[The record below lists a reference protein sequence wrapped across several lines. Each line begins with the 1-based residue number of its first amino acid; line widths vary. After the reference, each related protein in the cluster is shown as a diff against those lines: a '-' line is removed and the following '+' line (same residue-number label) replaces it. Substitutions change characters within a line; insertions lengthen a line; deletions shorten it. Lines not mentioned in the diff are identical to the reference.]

1 MRPIITLTT
10 DFGIGSP
17 YVAQMKGV
25 VLGFCPEATIVDITH
40 AVPAQ
45 NILAGAIALRD
56 ASMQFPAGTI
66 HISVVDP
73 GVGTARQLIYLESA
87 GQRYVGPDN
96 GLFSLVTRE
105 HGLTR
110 LVALTN
116 REYWGAHISS
126 TFHGRDIMAPVAA
139 RLALGLDP
147 QALGEELHELITL
160 RWPAPQSTAEA
171 FCGEIVYFD
180 SFGNAVSNV
189 HRRDVAAWNARD
201 AALHVQFGVHLVR
214 GLSATYGSHP
224 PGEVVAL
231 YGSGDY
237 LEIAVVNGSAQAK
250 LGLQIGD
257 LCALRRA

>member
-10 DFGIGSP
+10 DFGIGST

-25 VLGFCPEATIVDITH
+25 MLGICSKATIVDITH

-56 ASMQFPAGTI
+56 ASMQFPEGTI
-66 HISVVDP
+66 HIGVVDP

-105 HGLTR
+105 HGITR

-116 REYWGAHISS
+116 REHWGAHISS

-147 QALGEELHELITL
+147 RLLGKERMELVALP
-160 RWPAPQSTAEA
+160 WPEPQSTSEA
-171 FCGEIVYFD
+171 LCGEIVYFD

-189 HRRDVAAWNARD
+189 HRRDVAASNARD
-201 AALHVQFGVHLVR
+201 AALHIHIGAHLVR

-257 LCALRRA
+257 RITLRRA